1 MSHSLAEVQLEFA
14 NALRYQN
21 NGEHCDI
28 VSDHFTDEQ
37 RIQIYRNNFVIS
49 LSEVLAATYPL
60 TEMLVG
66 EECFQQM
73 ARQHVLS
80 YPSTS
85 GDVSG
90 YGEHFEQTIQA
101 FPAVIEAAPYL
112 GEVALYE
119 WQKDSLVRFSS
130 QADVDQRPLSCL
142 ADVPQEQQGALVFHL
157 KDSITLI
164 HSSYTII
171 ALEHA
176 IYQQQLDGLDI
187 NQAEFGV
194 LIRAENSQV
203 ESHSLSKESHQLLTK
218 LQSGRTLSAIDPLL
232 LQHLNTVMALNVISG
247 FSINAELET

>member
-1 MSHSLAEVQLEFA
+1 MSHSLTNVQSEFA

-101 FPAVIEAAPYL
+101 F
-112 GEVALYE
+112 
-119 WQKDSLVRFSS
+119 
-130 QADVDQRPLSCL
+130 
-142 ADVPQEQQGALVFHL
+142 
-157 KDSITLI
+157 
-164 HSSYTII
+164 
-171 ALEHA
+171 
-176 IYQQQLDGLDI
+176 
-187 NQAEFGV
+187 
-194 LIRAENSQV
+194 
-203 ESHSLSKESHQLLTK
+203 
-218 LQSGRTLSAIDPLL
+218 
-232 LQHLNTVMALNVISG
+232 
-247 FSINAELET
+247 

>member
-1 MSHSLAEVQLEFA
+1 MSHSLANVQSEFA

-28 VSDHFTDEQ
+28 VSDHFSDEQ

-73 ARQHVLS
+73 ARLHVLS

-85 GDVSG
+85 GDVSS

-112 GEVALYE
+112 AEVALYE
-119 WQKDSLVRFSS
+119 WQKDSLVRCVSES
-130 QADVDQRPLSCL
+130 HVDQRPLSRL

-157 KDSITLI
+157 KDSITLVN
-164 HSSYTII
+164 SSYTII
-171 ALEHA
+171 ALEQA

-187 NQAEFGV
+187 KQPEFGV

-203 ESHSLSKESHQLLTK
+203 ESNRLTQESHQLLTE
-218 LQSGRTLSAIDPLL
+218 LQSGQTLSAIDPLL

-247 FSINAELET
+247 FSIDAELET

>member
-1 MSHSLAEVQLEFA
+1 MSHSLANVQSEFA

-112 GEVALYE
+112 CEVALYE
-119 WQKDSLVRFSS
+119 WQKDSLMRCVSES
-130 QADVDQRPLSCL
+130 KVDQNPLAGL
-142 ADVPQEQQGALVFHL
+142 ADVPPEQQGALVFHL

-164 HSSYTII
+164 NSNYTII
-171 ALEHA
+171 ALEQA

-187 NQAEFGV
+187 NQPELGV
-194 LIRAENSQV
+194 LIRTENSQV
-203 ESHSLSKESHQLLTK
+203 ESYRLTEECHQLLTE
-218 LQSGRTLSAIDPLL
+218 LQSGQALAQINPSL
-232 LQHLNTVMALNVISG
+232 LQHLNTVMALDVISG
-247 FSINAELET
+247 FSLNDELET

>member
-1 MSHSLAEVQLEFA
+1 MSRSLADVQLEFA

-21 NGEHCDI
+21 NGQHCDI

-90 YGEHFEQTIQA
+90 YGERFEQTIQT

-112 GEVALYE
+112 AEAALYE
-119 WQKDSLVRFSS
+119 WKKDSLVRCISES
-130 QADVDQRPLSCL
+130 HVDQRPLSCL

-157 KDSITLI
+157 KDSITLVN
-164 HSSYTII
+164 SSYTII
-171 ALEHA
+171 ALEQA

-187 NQAEFGV
+187 NQPELGV
-194 LIRAENSQV
+194 LIRTENSQV
-203 ESHSLSKESHQLLTK
+203 ESYRLTEECHQLLTE
-218 LQSGRTLSAIDPLL
+218 LQSGQALAQINPSL
-232 LQHLNTVMALNVISG
+232 LQHLNTVMALDVISG
-247 FSINAELET
+247 FSLNDELET

>member
-21 NGEHCDI
+21 NSGHCDI

-73 ARQHVLS
+73 ARQHILR
-80 YPSTS
+80 YPSTT

-90 YGEHFEQTIQA
+90 YGEHFAQTIQT

-112 GEVALYE
+112 AEVALYE
-119 WQKDSLVRFSS
+119 WQKDSLVRCLSKS
-130 QADVDQRPLSCL
+130 HIDQRPLAGL
-142 ADVPQEQQGALVFHL
+142 ADVPPEQQGALVFHL

-171 ALEHA
+171 GLEHA
-176 IYQQQLDGLDI
+176 IDQQQLDGLDI
-187 NQAEFGV
+187 NQPEYGV
-194 LIRAENSQV
+194 LIRAENAQI
-203 ESHSLSKESHQLLTK
+203 ESHHLSEECHQLLREF
-218 LQSGRTLSAIDPLL
+218 QSGQMFAAIDPSL
-232 LQHLNTVMALNVISG
+232 LQHLNAVMALNVISG

>member
-1 MSHSLAEVQLEFA
+1 MSHSLADVQLEFA

-60 TEMLVG
+60 TEILVG

-73 ARQHVLS
+73 ARQHVLN

-119 WQKDSLVRFSS
+119 WQKDSLVRFTS
-130 QADVDQRPLSCL
+130 QADFDQRPLSCL

-164 HSSYTII
+164 RSSYTII
-171 ALEHA
+171 ALEHS

-187 NQAEFGV
+187 NQPEFGV
-194 LIRAENSQV
+194 LIRAENSQI
-203 ESHSLSKESHQLLTK
+203 ESHSLREESHRLLTE
-218 LQSGRTLSAIDPLL
+218 LQSGQTLSAIDPLL

>member
-1 MSHSLAEVQLEFA
+1 MSHSLADVQLEFA

-21 NGEHCDI
+21 NGEHCGI

-90 YGEHFEQTIQA
+90 YGEHFEHTIQA

-112 GEVALYE
+112 GEMALCE
-119 WQKDSLVRFSS
+119 WQKDNLARLTS
-130 QADVDQRPLSCL
+130 QAHVDQRPLSCL

-171 ALEHA
+171 ALEQA

-203 ESHSLSKESHQLLTK
+203 ESHILSEESHQLLTE

>member
-1 MSHSLAEVQLEFA
+1 MSYSLADVQLEFA

-21 NGEHCDI
+21 SGEHCGI

-90 YGEHFEQTIQA
+90 YGERFDQTIQA

-119 WQKDSLVRFSS
+119 WQKDNLVRCISES
-130 QADVDQRPLSCL
+130 HVDQRPLSRL
-142 ADVPQEQQGALVFHL
+142 AEVPQEQQGALVFHL
-157 KDSITLI
+157 RDSITLVN
-164 HSSYTII
+164 SSYTII

-187 NQAEFGV
+187 NQPEFGV
-194 LIRAENSQV
+194 LIRAENSQI
-203 ESHSLSKESHQLLTK
+203 ESHRLTEESHQLLTE
-218 LQSGRTLSAIDPLL
+218 LQSGQTLSAIDPLL
-232 LQHLNTVMALNVISG
+232 LQHLNTVMTLNVISG

>member
-1 MSHSLAEVQLEFA
+1 MSHSLANVQSEFA

-28 VSDHFTDEQ
+28 VSDYFTDEQ

-73 ARQHVLS
+73 ARRHVLS

-112 GEVALYE
+112 AEVALYE
-119 WQKDSLVRFSS
+119 WQKDSLARTYSRKS
-130 QADVDQRPLSCL
+130 NDLCPLSDL

-157 KDSITLI
+157 KDSITLVN
-164 HSSYTII
+164 SSYTII
-171 ALEHA
+171 ALEQA

-187 NQAEFGV
+187 NQPELGV
-194 LIRAENSQV
+194 LIRTENSQV
-203 ESHSLSKESHQLLTK
+203 ESYRLTEECHQLLTE
-218 LQSGRTLSAIDPLL
+218 LQSGQALAQINPSL
-232 LQHLNTVMALNVISG
+232 LQHLNTVMALDVISG
-247 FSINAELET
+247 FSLNDELET

>member
-1 MSHSLAEVQLEFA
+1 MSHSLADVQSEFA

-37 RIQIYRNNFVIS
+37 RIQIYRDNFVIS

-112 GEVALYE
+112 AEVALYE
-119 WQKDSLVRFSS
+119 WQKDSLVRCVSES
-130 QADVDQRPLSCL
+130 HVDQRPLSCL
-142 ADVPQEQQGALVFHL
+142 ADVPQEKQGALVFHL
-157 KDSITLI
+157 KGSITLVN
-164 HSSYTII
+164 SSYTMI
-171 ALEHA
+171 ALEQA

-187 NQAEFGV
+187 NQPEFGV
-194 LIRAENSQV
+194 LIRAENSRV
-203 ESHSLSKESHQLLTK
+203 ESHCLTEECHQLLTE
-218 LQSGRTLSAIDPLL
+218 LQSGQALAEIDPSL
-232 LQHLNTVMALNVISG
+232 LQHLNTVIALNVISG
-247 FSINAELET
+247 FSIDAELET

>member
-1 MSHSLAEVQLEFA
+1 MSHSLAKVQLEFA

-60 TEMLVG
+60 TEILVG
-66 EECFQQM
+66 EDCFQQM
-73 ARQHVLS
+73 ARQHVLN

-119 WQKDSLVRFSS
+119 WQKDSLVRLMS
-130 QADVDQRPLSCL
+130 QAHVDQRPLSCL
-142 ADVPQEQQGALVFHL
+142 ADVPQEQQDALVFHL
-157 KDSITLI
+157 KDAITLI

-203 ESHSLSKESHQLLTK
+203 ESHSLSEESHQLLTE

-247 FSINAELET
+247 FSINGELET

>member
-1 MSHSLAEVQLEFA
+1 MSHSLANVQSEFA

-90 YGEHFEQTIQA
+90 YGEHFAQTIQA

-119 WQKDSLVRFSS
+119 WQKDNLMRCASESH
-130 QADVDQRPLSCL
+130 VDQRPLSCL
-142 ADVPQEQQGALVFHL
+142 ADVPPEQQSALVFHL
-157 KDSITLI
+157 KNSITLI
-164 HSSYTII
+164 SSSYTII
-171 ALEHA
+171 ALEQA

-203 ESHSLSKESHQLLTK
+203 ESHCLTEECHQLLTE
-218 LQSGRTLSAIDPLL
+218 LQSGQTLAEIDPSL

-247 FSINAELET
+247 FSIDAELET

>member
-1 MSHSLAEVQLEFA
+1 MSHSLANVQSEFA

-80 YPSTS
+80 HPSTS

-112 GEVALYE
+112 CEVAIYE
-119 WQKDSLVRFSS
+119 WNKDSLIRYVSES
-130 QADVDQRPLSCL
+130 HVDQRPLAGL
-142 ADVPQEQQGALVFHL
+142 ADVPPEQQGALVFHL

-164 HSSYTII
+164 NSNYTII

-187 NQAEFGV
+187 NQPEFGV
-194 LIRAENSQV
+194 LIRAENSQI
-203 ESHSLSKESHQLLTK
+203 ESHHFSEVCHQLLREF
-218 LQSGRTLSAIDPLL
+218 QSGQMLAAIDPSL

>member
-49 LSEVLAATYPL
+49 LSEVLTATYPL

-73 ARQHVLS
+73 ARQHILR
-80 YPSTS
+80 YPSTT

-90 YGEHFEQTIQA
+90 YGEHFAQTIQT

-112 GEVALYE
+112 AEVALYE
-119 WQKDSLVRFSS
+119 WQKDSLVGCLSKS
-130 QADVDQRPLSCL
+130 HIDQRPLAGL
-142 ADVPQEQQGALVFHL
+142 ADVPPEQQGALVFHL

-171 ALEHA
+171 GLEHA

-187 NQAEFGV
+187 NQPEYGV
-194 LIRAENSQV
+194 LIRAENAQI
-203 ESHSLSKESHQLLTK
+203 ESHHLSEECHQLLREF
-218 LQSGRTLSAIDPLL
+218 QSGQMLAAIDPSL
-232 LQHLNTVMALNVISG
+232 LQHLNAVMALNVISG

>member
-28 VSDHFTDEQ
+28 VSDHFTEEQ

-73 ARQHVLS
+73 ARQHILR
-80 YPSTS
+80 YPSTT

-90 YGEHFEQTIQA
+90 YGEHFAQTIQT
-101 FPAVIEAAPYL
+101 FPAVTEAAPYL
-112 GEVALYE
+112 AEVALYE
-119 WQKDSLVRFSS
+119 WQKDSLVRCLSKS
-130 QADVDQRPLSCL
+130 HIDQRPLAGL
-142 ADVPQEQQGALVFHL
+142 GDVPPEQQGALVFHL

-171 ALEHA
+171 GLEHA
-176 IYQQQLDGLDI
+176 IDQQQLDGLDI
-187 NQAEFGV
+187 NQPEYGV
-194 LIRAENSQV
+194 LIRAENAQI
-203 ESHSLSKESHQLLTK
+203 ESHHLSEECHQLLREF
-218 LQSGRTLSAIDPLL
+218 QSGQMLAAIDPSL
-232 LQHLNTVMALNVISG
+232 LQHLNAVMALNVISG

>member
-1 MSHSLAEVQLEFA
+1 MSHSLANVQSEFA

-90 YGEHFEQTIQA
+90 YGEHFEQTIHA

-112 GEVALYE
+112 AEVALYE
-119 WQKDSLVRFSS
+119 WQKDSLVRCVSES
-130 QADVDQRPLSCL
+130 HVDQRPLSCL

-157 KDSITLI
+157 KGSITLVN
-164 HSSYTII
+164 SRYTMI
-171 ALEHA
+171 ALEQA

-187 NQAEFGV
+187 NQPEFGV
-194 LIRAENSQV
+194 LIRAENSQI
-203 ESHSLSKESHQLLTK
+203 ESHCLTQESHQLLTE
-218 LQSGRTLSAIDPLL
+218 LQSGQTLAEIDPSL

-247 FSINAELET
+247 FSIDAELET

>member
-1 MSHSLAEVQLEFA
+1 MSHSLADVQLEFA

-37 RIQIYRNNFVIS
+37 LIQIYRNNFVIS
-49 LSEVLAATYPL
+49 LSEVLVATYPL

-90 YGEHFEQTIQA
+90 YGEHFEQTIQG

-119 WQKDSLVRFSS
+119 WQKDSLVRLTS

-157 KDSITLI
+157 KDSVTLI

-203 ESHSLSKESHQLLTK
+203 ESHSLSEESHQLLTE
-218 LQSGRTLSAIDPLL
+218 LQSGRTLSAFDPLL

>member
-1 MSHSLAEVQLEFA
+1 MSYSLADVQSEFA
-14 NALRYQN
+14 NALCYQN

-90 YGEHFEQTIQA
+90 YGEYFEQTIKA

-119 WQKDSLVRFSS
+119 WKKDSLARLTS
-130 QADVDQRPLSCL
+130 QAHTDQRPLSCL

-171 ALEHA
+171 ALERA

-187 NQAEFGV
+187 DQAEFGV

-203 ESHSLSKESHQLLTK
+203 ESHDLSEESHQLLTE

>member
-1 MSHSLAEVQLEFA
+1 MSRSLADVQSEFA

-90 YGEHFEQTIQA
+90 YGEHFKQTIHA

-112 GEVALYE
+112 AEVALYE
-119 WQKDSLVRFSS
+119 WQKDSLVRCVSES
-130 QADVDQRPLSCL
+130 HVDQRPLSCL

-157 KDSITLI
+157 KGSTTLVN
-164 HSSYTII
+164 SSYTMI
-171 ALEHA
+171 ALEQA

-187 NQAEFGV
+187 NQPEFG
-194 LIRAENSQV
+194 LLFRAENSQI
-203 ESHSLSKESHQLLTK
+203 ESHCLTEECHQLLTE
-218 LQSGRTLSAIDPLL
+218 LQSGQTLAEIDPLL

-247 FSINAELET
+247 FSIDAELET

>member
-1 MSHSLAEVQLEFA
+1 MSHSLADVQLEFA

-21 NGEHCDI
+21 NGEHCNI

-37 RIQIYRNNFVIS
+37 RIQVYRNNFVIS

-60 TEMLVG
+60 TKMLVG
-66 EECFQQM
+66 EECFQQI
-73 ARQHVLS
+73 ARQHVLN
-80 YPSTS
+80 YPPTS

-112 GEVALYE
+112 CEVAMYE
-119 WQKDSLVRFSS
+119 WKKDSLMRRVSES
-130 QADVDQRPLSCL
+130 HVDLHPLAVL
-142 ADVPQEQQGALVFHL
+142 ADVPPEQQGALVFHL

-164 HSSYTII
+164 NSNYTII
-171 ALEHA
+171 ALEQA

-203 ESHSLSKESHQLLTK
+203 ESHCLSKESHQFLTE

-232 LQHLNTVMALNVISG
+232 LQHLNAVMALNVISG
-247 FSINAELET
+247 FSINAEWDT

>member
-1 MSHSLAEVQLEFA
+1 MSYSLADVQSEFA

-21 NGEHCDI
+21 SGEHCDI

-90 YGEHFEQTIQA
+90 YGEHFEQTIHA

-112 GEVALYE
+112 AEVALYE
-119 WQKDSLVRFSS
+119 WQKDSLVRCVSES
-130 QADVDQRPLSCL
+130 HVDQRPLSRL

-157 KDSITLI
+157 KDSITLVN
-164 HSSYTII
+164 SSYTII
-171 ALEHA
+171 ALEQA

-187 NQAEFGV
+187 KQPEFGV
-194 LIRAENSQV
+194 LIQAENSQV
-203 ESHSLSKESHQLLTK
+203 DSHRLTQESHQLLTE
-218 LQSGRTLSAIDPLL
+218 LQSGQTLSAIDPLL

-247 FSINAELET
+247 FSINAELER

>member
-1 MSHSLAEVQLEFA
+1 MSHSLANVQSEFA

-119 WQKDSLVRFSS
+119 WQRDSLVRCVSES
-130 QADVDQRPLSCL
+130 HVDQRPLSRL

-157 KDSITLI
+157 KDSITLVN
-164 HSSYTII
+164 SSYTII
-171 ALEHA
+171 ALEQA

-187 NQAEFGV
+187 KQPELGV
-194 LIRAENSQV
+194 LIQAENSQV
-203 ESHSLSKESHQLLTK
+203 DSHRLTQESHQLLTE
-218 LQSGRTLSAIDPLL
+218 LQSGQTLSAIDPLL

>member
-21 NGEHCDI
+21 NGEYCDI

-73 ARQHVLS
+73 ARQHVLH

-130 QADVDQRPLSCL
+130 QAHVDQRPLSCL

-203 ESHSLSKESHQLLTK
+203 ESHSLSEESHQLLTE

-232 LQHLNTVMALNVISG
+232 LQHLNTVMTLNVISG

>member
-1 MSHSLAEVQLEFA
+1 MSHSLANVQSEFA

-28 VSDHFTDEQ
+28 VSDHFSDEQ

-73 ARQHVLS
+73 ARLHVLS

-112 GEVALYE
+112 AEVALYE
-119 WQKDSLVRFSS
+119 WQKDSLVRCVSES
-130 QADVDQRPLSCL
+130 HLDQRPLSRL

-164 HSSYTII
+164 NSSYTII
-171 ALEHA
+171 ALEQA

-187 NQAEFGV
+187 NQPEFGV
-194 LIRAENSQV
+194 LIRAENSQI
-203 ESHSLSKESHQLLTK
+203 ESHRLTQESHQLLTEF
-218 LQSGRTLSAIDPLL
+218 QSGQTLSAIDPLL

>member
-1 MSHSLAEVQLEFA
+1 MSHSLANVQSEFA

-28 VSDHFTDEQ
+28 VSDHFTGEQ

-85 GDVSG
+85 GDVSS

-119 WQKDSLVRFSS
+119 WQKDSLVRCVSES
-130 QADVDQRPLSCL
+130 HVDQRPLSRL
-142 ADVPQEQQGALVFHL
+142 ADVPQEQQGALVFHF
-157 KDSITLI
+157 KDSITLVN
-164 HSSYTII
+164 SSYTII
-171 ALEHA
+171 ALEQA

-187 NQAEFGV
+187 KQPEFGV

-203 ESHSLSKESHQLLTK
+203 ESHRLTQESHQLLTE
-218 LQSGRTLSAIDPLL
+218 LQSGQTLSAIDPLL

>member
-73 ARQHVLS
+73 ARQHILR
-80 YPSTS
+80 YPSTT

-90 YGEHFEQTIQA
+90 YGEHFAQTIQT

-112 GEVALYE
+112 AEVALYE
-119 WQKDSLVRFSS
+119 WQKDSLVRCLSKS
-130 QADVDQRPLSCL
+130 HIDQRPLAGL
-142 ADVPQEQQGALVFHL
+142 ADVPPEQQGALVFHL

-171 ALEHA
+171 GLEHA

-187 NQAEFGV
+187 NQPEYGV
-194 LIRAENSQV
+194 LIRAENAQI
-203 ESHSLSKESHQLLTK
+203 ESHHLSEECHQLLREF
-218 LQSGRTLSAIDPLL
+218 QSGQMLAAIDPSL
-232 LQHLNTVMALNVISG
+232 LQHLNAVMALNVISG

>member
-1 MSHSLAEVQLEFA
+1 MSYSLSDVQSEFA

-21 NGEHCDI
+21 SGEHCDI

-80 YPSTS
+80 YPLTS

-112 GEVALYE
+112 CEVAIYE
-119 WQKDSLVRFSS
+119 WNKDSLMRSVSES
-130 QADVDQRPLSCL
+130 KADQRPLAGL
-142 ADVPQEQQGALVFHL
+142 ADVPPEQQGALVFHL

-164 HSSYTII
+164 NSNYTII
-171 ALEHA
+171 ALERA

-187 NQAEFGV
+187 NQPEFGV
-194 LIRAENSQV
+194 LIRADNSQID
-203 ESHSLSKESHQLLTK
+203 SHHLSEECHQLLREF
-218 LQSGRTLSAIDPLL
+218 QSGQMLVAIAPSL

>member
-1 MSHSLAEVQLEFA
+1 MSHSLADVQLEFA

-28 VSDHFTDEQ
+28 VSDHFTDKQ

-80 YPSTS
+80 YPSIS

-90 YGEHFEQTIQA
+90 YGEHFEQTIKV

-112 GEVALYE
+112 CEVALYE
-119 WQKDSLVRFSS
+119 WQKDSLVRFKP
-130 QADVDQRPLSCL
+130 QVHTDQRPLSCL

-157 KDSITLI
+157 KSSVTLVN
-164 HSSYTII
+164 SSYTII

-176 IYQQQLDGLDI
+176 IYQQQFDGLDI

-203 ESHSLSKESHQLLTK
+203 ESHSLGEESHQLLTE
-218 LQSGRTLSAIDPLL
+218 LQSGQTLSAINPLL

>member
-1 MSHSLAEVQLEFA
+1 MSHSLADVQSEFA

-90 YGEHFEQTIQA
+90 YGEHFEQTIQT
-101 FPAVIEAAPYL
+101 FPAVIELNHLSEHRLPYISVL
-112 GEVALYE
+112 T
-119 WQKDSLVRFSS
+119 
-130 QADVDQRPLSCL
+130 DQTYGGVS
-142 ADVPQEQQGALVFHL
+142 ATISFY
-157 KDSITLI
+157 ITLI
-164 HSSYTII
+164 LRRLHW
-171 ALEHA
+171 
-176 IYQQQLDGLDI
+176 
-187 NQAEFGV
+187 V
-194 LIRAENSQV
+194 LLAWNCSRAC
-203 ESHSLSKESHQLLTK
+203 
-218 LQSGRTLSAIDPLL
+218 
-232 LQHLNTVMALNVISG
+232 ALNRIDLAQPSPAP
-247 FSINAELET
+247 STSP

>member
-1 MSHSLAEVQLEFA
+1 MSHSLANVQSEFA

-73 ARQHVLS
+73 ARQHVLN

-112 GEVALYE
+112 AEVALYE
-119 WQKDSLVRFSS
+119 WQKDSLVRCVSES
-130 QADVDQRPLSCL
+130 HVDQHPLSRL

-164 HSSYTII
+164 NSSYTII
-171 ALEHA
+171 ALEQA

-187 NQAEFGV
+187 NQPEFGV
-194 LIRAENSQV
+194 LIRSENSQI
-203 ESHSLSKESHQLLTK
+203 ESHRLTQESHQLLTEF
-218 LQSGRTLSAIDPLL
+218 QSGQTLSAIDPLL
-232 LQHLNTVMALNVISG
+232 LQYLNTVMALNVISG

>member
-1 MSHSLAEVQLEFA
+1 MSHSLTNVQSEFA

-37 RIQIYRNNFVIS
+37 RIQIYRNNFVTS

-112 GEVALYE
+112 AEVALYE
-119 WQKDSLVRFSS
+119 WQKDSLVRCVSES
-130 QADVDQRPLSCL
+130 HVDQRPLSRL

-164 HSSYTII
+164 NSSYTII
-171 ALEHA
+171 ALEQA

-187 NQAEFGV
+187 KQPEFGV

-203 ESHSLSKESHQLLTK
+203 ESHRLTQESHQLLTE
-218 LQSGRTLSAIDPLL
+218 LQSGQTLSAIDPLL